1 MKAATII
8 GIVVA
13 MAAILMGGM
22 LEKVSPTQL
31 VAPAPILIVIGGT
44 FGACM
49 ASFGMDGVKGIVSG
63 YKKAFAS
70 EPPNLGAHV
79 EKFVGYAD
87 TARRDGLLALES
99 EIEQIDDPFTK
110 KGLQLVVDGTDAD
123 DVREILE
130 LEIMS
135 MQTRHKVPESM
146 FRSAS
151 GFAPTMGVLGTVVSL
166 VHVLGNLDDPSSL
179 GPAISVAFLAT
190 LWGVGAANVIFLPV
204 ATKLKELS
212 GAEVNERE
220 MLIEGVLAV
229 QRGDNPRMVAEKL
242 MTFVPPAERDA
253 IAQPGAGKLSAVDGE
268 KKAA

>member
-8 GIVVA
+8 GIL
-13 MAAILMGGM
+13 AATGFILMGGM
-22 LEKVSPTQL
+22 MEKVSPTQL
-31 VAPAPILIVIGGT
+31 VAPAPVLIVIGGT
-44 FGACM
+44 FGAVL
-49 ASFGMDGVKGIVSG
+49 ASFGMEGIKGIPIG
-63 YKKAFAS
+63 YKKAFAF
-70 EPPNLGAHV
+70 EPPSLGSHV
-79 EKFVGYAD
+79 EKFVGFAD
-87 TARRDGLLALES
+87 TARRDGLLALEA
-99 EIEQIDDPFTK
+99 EIDQIDDPFTK
-110 KGLQLVVDGTDAD
+110 KGLQLVVDGTDPD
-123 DVREILE
+123 DVRDILD

-135 MQTRHKVPESM
+135 MQTRHKVPEAV

-204 ATKLKELS
+204 ATRLKEMS
-212 GAEVNERE
+212 GMEAQERE
-220 MLIEGVLAV
+220 MLLEGVLAV

-242 MTFVPPAERDA
+242 MTYVPPAERDA
-253 IAQPGAGKLSAVDGE
+253 VAQPGASKLSAVDE